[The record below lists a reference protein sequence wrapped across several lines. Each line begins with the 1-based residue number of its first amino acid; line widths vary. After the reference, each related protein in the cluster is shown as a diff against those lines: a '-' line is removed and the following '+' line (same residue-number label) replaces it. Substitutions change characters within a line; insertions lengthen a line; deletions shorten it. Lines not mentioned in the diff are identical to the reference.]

1 MAICPCISNII
12 LIKLY
17 VDFEHFFK
25 MPTIFW
31 WVNVFHVT
39 KLLSNYMINYL
50 YCLRNTKM
58 KKDTDSDK
66 ESFNIGRIKNKSSI
80 DNGFNFSR

>member
-1 MAICPCISNII
+1 M
-12 LIKLY
+12 
-17 VDFEHFFK
+17 
-25 MPTIFW
+25 TIFW
-31 WVNVFHVT
+31 WVNVFKVT
-39 KLLSNYMINYL
+39 KLLSNYMINDL